1 VRGDRL
7 YFFEIE
13 ARCVRGMFIL
23 CHDIIYLVDK
33 MSVEIKVATF
43 LDIMPHGVLNM
54 PDSLSRNSSM

>member
-1 VRGDRL
+1 MGGCQRACVHACVRGDRL

-33 MSVEIKVATF
+33 MSVEIQVEEIF
-43 LDIMPHGVLNM
+43 EGIICD
-54 PDSLSRNSSM
+54 

>member
-1 VRGDRL
+1 VSACVRACVRGDRL

-33 MSVEIKVATF
+33 MSVEIKVKKLF
-43 LDIMPHGVLNM
+43 EGIICD
-54 PDSLSRNSSM
+54 